1 MALVS
6 QNDSTSAIK
15 TIVFALVHLIIGLAI
30 YPASFSGS
38 SYSLQSSFSASSLF
52 NAIITIGLSSSIDI
66 LLVNLF
72 CALFC
77 ITLSFICLFSP
88 LAVFGGFPT
97 ENLARGISGTVT
109 GICALYGLA
118 KVLAAPATNDVFWG
132 ANVLLFTAA
141 SIDAFLIDSVILDV
155 RKWALVAAAKK
166 AGVTIE
172 KTTADEET
180 EEEKTAK
187 AVSASKAG
195 KGRASIYRLLVL
207 SKPDWRYILQGF
219 VCLTVAAVS
228 GTLIPSYTGQLID
241 DVSTGNED
249 AFSNTIALLLIVS
262 AVQAIFTGLRGWCFT
277 IAIARLKVRI
287 RDRLF
292 RSLLRQDIAF
302 FDSNSTGELTSR
314 LSSDTATVGD
324 QVSLNV
330 NVFLRSF
337 ITALGALIFMFK
349 LSWQL
354 SLLAFCTVPPT
365 ILFSQIYGKWVQK
378 LSKRSQKRLAD
389 CNRVSEEALSSIVT
403 VRSFAG
409 EQFEADRHSTILS
422 DFYELNRLQSDA
434 YGLYATVTTFLPSG
448 VTAAVLWVGAK
459 LINSGGLSSG
469 TLVSFL
475 LYQLT
480 LAGSFASLSDIWSG
494 LQSAVGAAEKIFE
507 LIDREPRIDMNG
519 TLVPDIVVGSSSTGS
534 PTSSSSSSADDERVK
549 EAKKNAEAA
558 VELARQELATP
569 SSSSS
574 SSSSSSISSAAES
587 EKKAPIVSSRSPRF
601 PLYRSPSP
609 PFYGRIDFVNVTFS
623 YPTRPEV
630 RVLENF
636 NLTIIPGQSIA
647 LVGISGGGKSSI
659 VKLIQ
664 GLYEADRGS
673 VLLDGRP
680 VHAYSHSF
688 LHKAVSVVNQEPVL
702 FARSVWE
709 NVLYGVEHDTE
720 EALGGPR
727 ALLHIP
733 KDDASAPKLSKLFE
747 TSAHSSSPSSETNA
761 DNTEAI
767 IRLSQIRG
775 KLVAEYAKV
784 EAEAKRKL
792 RLEERLK
799 VATRL
804 HHHSANN
811 RNEGGGGASAPLIPE
826 DYLSLNEAAPEGL
839 SDVPSTPE
847 AALVALCPR
856 STWDRGAE
864 RSSGKPKAAS
874 GGRGRVS
881 EKDQAAKLRSLRWLR
896 LVREQVRSKRLE
908 KNLSQDG
915 GLTLSESESDLL
927 ADWYGL
933 TSEYAKTRRERRGVG
948 DDASSSSSSSS
959 TTTTE
964 TLNSI
969 ELEEE
974 EDEQAFDLP
983 PATPTLE
990 VMKKVVSAA
999 RLANAHAFVSG
1010 LPDGYETFVGERG
1023 VSLSGGQKQ
1032 RVAIARA
1039 VVRDPR
1045 ILLLDEATS
1054 ALDAESEHQV
1064 QEALD
1069 KTTTGRTVLVIAHRL
1084 STVRNADV
1092 ICVVIKGKVV
1102 ESGTH
1107 EDLLAAKGEYEKLV
1121 SRQLTHSS
1129 ATGNMIPPVA
1139 GVSSAT

>member
-1 MALVS
+1 MAS
-6 QNDSTSAIK
+6 ESPSSSSSTSTSAIY
-15 TIVFALVHLIIGLAI
+15 TLVFASIHLLTGLAI
-30 YPASFSGS
+30 YPASYSGT
-38 SYSLQSSFSASSLF
+38 YSFQTAYSVSELLNS
-52 NAIITIGLSSSIDI
+52 ITTLDLSSSIDI
-66 LLVNLF
+66 LFVNVF
-72 CALFC
+72 CGIFTIF
-77 ITLSFICLFSP
+77 ITFICFFAP
-88 LAVFGGFPT
+88 LTVFGIFPT
-97 ENLARGISGTVT
+97 ENLARGLSGSIT
-109 GICALYGLA
+109 GSCALYGLV
-118 KVLAAPATNDVFWG
+118 KVLGSPASDDSFWG
-132 ANVLLFTAA
+132 ANVALFTFA
-141 SIDAFLIDSVILDV
+141 SIDSFLLDSVIANV
-155 RKWALVAAAKK
+155 RKWALTAAAKKANVASVKNEEEEIETEDEKAAKVAAAKK
-166 AGVTIE
+166 AGT
-172 KTTADEET
+172 
-180 EEEKTAK
+180 
-187 AVSASKAG
+187 
-195 KGRASIYRLLVL
+195 GRASIYRLLVL

-241 DVSTGNED
+241 DVSTGDES

-292 RSLLRQDIAF
+292 RALLRQDVAF

-337 ITALGALIFMFK
+337 ITALGALVFMFK
-349 LSWQL
+349 LSWRL

-480 LAGSFASLSDIWSG
+480 LAGAFASLSDIWSG

-519 TLVPDIVVGSSSTGS
+519 VLVPDLTSISSIST
-534 PTSSSSSSADDERVK
+534 VK
-549 EAKKNAEAA
+549 QVEVMKQAEKDAQAA
-558 VELARQELATP
+558 VELVREESSQATP
-569 SSSSS
+569 LNSLS
-574 SSSSSSISSAAES
+574 
-587 EKKAPIVSSRSPRF
+587 KTRF

-609 PFYGRIDFVNVTFS
+609 PFYGRIDFVHVSFS

-630 RVLENF
+630 KVLEDF
-636 NLTIIPGQSIA
+636 NLTLFPGQVVA
-647 LVGISGGGKSSI
+647 LVGVSGGGKSSI

-664 GLYEADRGS
+664 GLYEADKGS

-680 VHAYSHSF
+680 IQIYSHSF

-720 EALGGPR
+720 EILGGPR
-727 ALLHIP
+727 ALLHMP
-733 KDDASAPKLSKLFE
+733 KDASAPVLSKLF
-747 TSAHSSSPSSETNA
+747 ANSSSASTTEINA

-767 IRLSQIRG
+767 IRLSQVRG
-775 KLVAEYAKV
+775 RLVNEYAKV

-804 HHHSANN
+804 QSSRNIT
-811 RNEGGGGASAPLIPE
+811 RNEVNEGDVNNVHGANAPLIPD
-826 DYLSLNEAAPEGL
+826 DYLSLNDSLEREDDGNIPK
-839 SDVPSTPE
+839 TPE
-847 AALVALCPR
+847 AALIALCPR
-856 STWDRGAE
+856 STWDRGAD
-864 RSSGKPKAAS
+864 RSSNKPKAS

-881 EKDQAAKLRSLRWLR
+881 EKDQKAKLRSLRWLR
-896 LVREQVRSKRLE
+896 LVREQVRSRRLE
-908 KNLSQDG
+908 KNAQEFDLNNTDK
-915 GLTLSESESDLL
+915 ELL
-927 ADWYGL
+927 ADWYGA
-933 TSEYAKTRRERRGVG
+933 TSSYAQMRNNNINN
-948 DDASSSSSSSS
+948 
-959 TTTTE
+959 TE
-964 TLNSI
+964 TSNSETFNNI
-969 ELEEE
+969 GLEEDD
-974 EDEQAFDLP
+974 DEQAFDLP
-983 PATPTLE
+983 PPTPTID

-999 RLANAHAFVSG
+999 RLANAHTFVST

-1064 QEALD
+1064 QAALD
-1069 KTTTGRTVLVIAHRL
+1069 QTTQGRTVLVIAHRL
-1084 STVRNADV
+1084 STVRNADR

-1107 EDLLAAKGEYEKLV
+1107 SELLSVKGGEYEKLV
-1121 SRQLTHSS
+1121 SRQLTHTDLFSS
-1129 ATGNMIPPVA
+1129 TGSDSHGSGNGNGNGNGSV
-1139 GVSSAT
+1139 GSSQG

>member
-1 MALVS
+1 MS
-6 QNDSTSAIK
+6 SKEKDTFWSSSTSAIR
-15 TIVFALVHLIIGLAI
+15 TITFSLLHSLIGLSL
-30 YPASFSGS
+30 YPASFSGA
-38 SYSLQSSFSASSLF
+38 YSFQTAFSAPSLL
-52 NAIITIGLSSSIDI
+52 NAIVSINLSSSIDI
-66 LLVNLF
+66 LFVNLF

-77 ITLSFICLFSP
+77 IVLTIICRLSP
-88 LAVFGGFPT
+88 LAVFGQFPT
-97 ENLARGISGTVT
+97 ENLARSISGTIT
-109 GICALYGLA
+109 GVCALFGLA
-118 KVLAAPATNDVFWG
+118 KVLAAPATDDIFWG

-141 SIDAFLIDSVILDV
+141 SIDAFLIDSVIVDV
-155 RKWALVAAAKK
+155 RKWALKAAAKK
-166 AGVTIE
+166 AGVVAEEMIE
-172 KTTADEET
+172 KDEESD
-180 EEEKTAK
+180 EEKAAK
-187 AVSASKAG
+187 ASSASKAG

-241 DVSTGNED
+241 DVSTGDEG
-249 AFSNTIALLLIVS
+249 AFSNTIALLLMVS

-349 LSWQL
+349 LSWRL

-480 LAGSFASLSDIWSG
+480 LAGAFASLSDIWSG

-507 LIDREPRIDMNG
+507 LIDREPRINMNG
-519 TLVPDIVVGSSSTGS
+519 TIVPDLSSVTAPNGAGM
-534 PTSSSSSSADDERVK
+534 SAAAKDNERVK
-549 EAKKNAEAA
+549 EAEKDVETA
-558 VELARQELATP
+558 VELVRQELVKP
-569 SSSSS
+569 SLSSSSS
-574 SSSSSSISSAAES
+574 SSSSSLTTASTAAVATKPKS
-587 EKKAPIVSSRSPRF
+587 PVVPRF

-664 GLYEADRGS
+664 GLYEADQGA

-720 EALGGPR
+720 EVLGGPR

-733 KDDASAPKLSKLFE
+733 HDVTAPKLSKLFE
-747 TSAHSSSPSSETNA
+747 ESVHSKIEANA

-775 KLVAEYAKV
+775 KLVSEYAKV

-804 HHHSANN
+804 RHHPHGPNDD
-811 RNEGGGGASAPLIPE
+811 NEQRGGRGGQDGASAPLIPE
-826 DYLSLNEAAPEGL
+826 DYLSLNESGNAEA
-839 SDVPSTPE
+839 PSTPE

-864 RSSGKPKAAS
+864 RSSGRAKSTS

-896 LVREQVRSKRLE
+896 LVREQVRSRRLE
-908 KNLSQDG
+908 KTAQAG
-915 GLTLSESESDLL
+915 IALSESDSDLL
-927 ADWYGL
+927 SDWYGV
-933 TSEYAKTRRERRGVG
+933 TSAYAQARREKR
-948 DDASSSSSSSS
+948 DESSS
-959 TTTTE
+959 TAE
-964 TLNSI
+964 SAAMGSI
-969 ELEEE
+969 AIEEE

-983 PATPTLE
+983 PPTPTLE

-999 RLANAHAFVSG
+999 RLANAHTFVSG

-1084 STVRNADV
+1084 STVRNADR

-1107 EDLLAAKGEYEKLV
+1107 DDLLAAKGEYEKLV

-1129 ATGNMIPPVA
+1129 VA
-1139 GVSSAT
+1139 